1 MLNTMRKHGVTLAI
15 FAALTTGF
23 TAIVHALTQGTIATQ
38 NARQQQLLF
47 DQIIEPQYYDNL
59 PRRRC
64 YLVANPLL
72 GPGTQRI
79 YRTQKENKDNGVIM

>member
-64 YLVANPLL
+64 YLVLTRCW
-72 GPGTQRI
+72 GQVRI
-79 YRTQKENKDNGVIM
+79 VFILPQTRIKITA